1 MNNPTVLEIV
11 RQWLEEHGYDGL
23 YTSNCG
29 CPIDD
34 LAPCAAEDGERFLNC
49 RAGYKQSRE
58 HEKGFCRGLWIGPT
72 KADEEPEAQ

>member
-1 MNNPTVLEIV
+1 MNNLTVLEIV
-11 RQWLEEHGYDGL
+11 ELWLEEHGYDGL

-58 HEKGFCRGLWIGPT
+58 HEKRFCRGLEIGPT
-72 KADEEPEAQ
+72 NKETEDDQA